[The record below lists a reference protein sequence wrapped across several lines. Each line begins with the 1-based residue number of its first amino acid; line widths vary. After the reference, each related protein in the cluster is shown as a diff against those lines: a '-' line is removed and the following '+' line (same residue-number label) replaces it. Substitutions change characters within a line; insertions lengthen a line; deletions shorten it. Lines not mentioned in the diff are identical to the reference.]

1 MQAGFGN
8 QMGTESWEVVCDEH
22 CIGGGCKYFGNNDAQ
37 LDRINVFYHGA
48 SGGGAS
54 GGKYVPRA
62 VLFDLKSGQ
71 GTLRNGWART
81 LPKQVR
87 GQQLGQRQIRKGF
100 ELTLLNPH
108 VA

>member
-71 GTLRNGWART
+71 GTLQMAGHELCQNKYAGNNWA
-81 LPKQVR
+81 
-87 GQQLGQRQIRKGF
+87 KGKY
-100 ELTLLNPH
+100 EKALN
-108 VA
+108 